1 MGVKQHDRGI
11 WGILTSQ
18 LGTVH
23 PSECTVFQ
31 KFMSALLLVQYAHM
45 QFATQNWYSNMHGRQ
60 TYGTFDALRLEEDAT
75 GALSVS
81 GAELPYM
88 LVGDPER
95 AVMASTAINQQRML
109 VLSLWRRW
117 VSRRDILIHPPS

>member
-1 MGVKQHDRGI
+1 
-11 WGILTSQ
+11 
-18 LGTVH
+18 
-23 PSECTVFQ
+23 
-31 KFMSALLLVQYAHM
+31 MSALLLVQYAHM